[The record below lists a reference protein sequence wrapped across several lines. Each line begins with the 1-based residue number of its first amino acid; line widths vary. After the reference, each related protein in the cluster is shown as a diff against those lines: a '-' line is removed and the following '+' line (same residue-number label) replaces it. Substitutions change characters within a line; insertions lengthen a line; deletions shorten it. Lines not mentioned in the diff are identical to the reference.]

1 MDKVLNIKIELED
14 VLVRMGA
21 NKYRTKINSELE
33 EIISDSITC
42 AQKIIQPKFAL
53 SIADKK
59 IEGNKILLDNF
70 LICSKDIFKLLKNS
84 KKVYG
89 IVATAGAAI
98 DQKVDLLQNEKK
110 TTVAYIY
117 DSIGSVAVEQLMDN
131 ICNEIKKTAVTTI
144 RFSPGYGDWAI
155 NNQKEFLKWLA
166 ADKIGVSL
174 SETFQMSPRK
184 TVSALVGIENH
195 IK

>member
-1 MDKVLNIKIELED
+1 MDKVLNIKIKLED

-33 EIISDSITC
+33 EIIFDSITV

-53 SIADKK
+53 SVADKK
-59 IEGNKILLDNF
+59 LDGNKILLDNF
-70 LICSKDIFKLLKNS
+70 IIYSKDIFKLLKNS

-89 IVATAGAAI
+89 IVATVGGAI

-110 TTVAYIY
+110 TTIAYIY

-131 ICNEIKKTAVTTI
+131 ICNEIKKTTVTTI

-184 TVSALVGIENH
+184 TVSALIGIENS

>member
-33 EIISDSITC
+33 EIISDSITV

-59 IEGNKILLDNF
+59 IDGNKILLDNF
-70 LICSKDIFKLLKNS
+70 VIYSKDIFKLLKNS
-84 KKVYG
+84 NKVYG
-89 IVATAGAAI
+89 IVATAGVAI
-98 DQKVDLLQNEKK
+98 DQKVDLLQKEKK
-110 TTVAYIY
+110 TTLAYIY
-117 DSIGSVAVEQLMDN
+117 DSIGSVAVEQIMNN
-131 ICNEIKKTAVTTI
+131 ICNKIKRNASTTI
-144 RFSPGYGDWAI
+144 RFSPGYGDWGI

-166 ADKIGVSL
+166 ADKIGVCL

-184 TVSALVGIENH
+184 TVSALLGIENTF
-195 IK
+195 K